1 MIRIVNT
8 VSNRRALAFALA
20 LVALAAAPLAAAPH
34 CQKVHSHI
42 FIEPSQNTECSS
54 PIELCA
60 TATVVG
66 SLRATTDFVGLSI
79 RQVEDPDP
87 PTVPVVLLLGDNV
100 FHTDRGDFFTK
111 DSVVLST
118 VGAGEFAEVDLI
130 LGGTGDYTGATG
142 ALTATGTFTN
152 GFGEGILQGE
162 ICVP

>member
-1 MIRIVNT
+1 M
-8 VSNRRALAFALA
+8 
-20 LVALAAAPLAAAPH
+20 
-34 CQKVHSHI
+34 
-42 FIEPSQNTECSS
+42 
-54 PIELCA
+54 
-60 TATVVG
+60 VG
-66 SLRATTDFVGLSI
+66 SLRAVTDFVGLSI
-79 RQVEDPDP
+79 RQVEDPNP

-130 LGGTGDYTGATG
+130 LGGTGDYAGATG